1 MEKTITLDEIIEKE
15 LYNGNMKVIKFLN
28 KSSRHIILNI
38 LKNTNIVIHMHHLNN
53 IYKNDEEIVSKILT
67 YDGAGIRYLSYKL
80 QNNKNII
87 LKAFS
92 NINEIIN
99 IKKDTLINSFTLNDK
114 DFIMK
119 ILEQNKYILYYVI
132 GLFTPSIS
140 NDIDIARKIINLEIG
155 YGLLGKKMQ
164 DNREIAL
171 LLLNN
176 NIFNYEI
183 VSDKIKEDKDLTIEL
198 VTIFGS
204 LLKFCSKE
212 FRDDFDVVSR
222 AVKKNLYTPKV
233 YCVYEDGLEYMLN
246 SSSYEDEYIENKKI
260 HLTDDSI
267 NRLDQ
272 YILWKSKSLETF
284 SVPLKYASFRLRDN
298 DKIFKMAM
306 ENNTKSYKYASIR
319 LQIKMKFGL

>member
-1 MEKTITLDEIIEKE
+1 
-15 LYNGNMKVIKFLN
+15 
-28 KSSRHIILNI
+28 
-38 LKNTNIVIHMHHLNN
+38 
-53 IYKNDEEIVSKILT
+53 
-67 YDGAGIRYLSYKL
+67 
-80 QNNKNII
+80 
-87 LKAFS
+87 
-92 NINEIIN
+92 
-99 IKKDTLINSFTLNDK
+99 
-114 DFIMK
+114 
-119 ILEQNKYILYYVI
+119 
-132 GLFTPSIS
+132 
-140 NDIDIARKIINLEIG
+140 
-155 YGLLGKKMQ
+155 MQ
-164 DNREIAL
+164 DNKEIAL

-233 YCVYEDGLEYMLN
+233 YCL
-246 SSSYEDEYIENKKI
+246 YEDEYIENKKI

-306 ENNTKSYKYASIR
+306 ENNTESYKYASIR